1 MYYIL
6 VQILEV
12 TMHCLSGRR
21 ECNLFM
27 HAHMLMLFN
36 FTYST
41 LDCLVTS
48 QAHSSLTYP
57 ATESVI
63 GQVQCL
69 QQWHAIAQICWYVA
83 KKLVVISNEVLKPV
97 ATAVLVPANWLFP
110 MSSDIRLLE
119 IVLGMLRVVMF
130 QVH

>member
-1 MYYIL
+1 
-6 VQILEV
+6 
-12 TMHCLSGRR
+12 
-21 ECNLFM
+21 
-27 HAHMLMLFN
+27 MLMLFN

-48 QAHSSLTYP
+48 QAHSSLTYPATLSKKKTYP

-97 ATAVLVPANWLFP
+97 ATAVIVPANWLFP